1 MPAKNIVKEYRENSY
16 YHLYNRGVAKQDIY
30 LDEQDYKTFLFYLKL
45 YLSSPNLQGET
56 LKVAPSRQPRNFNGQ
71 LKILAYCLMS
81 NHFHLLVFQKDSDR
95 INFFMRSIATKYS
108 MYFNR
113 KYKRVGTIFQGAY
126 KAVLIESEPQLVYLS
141 KYIHRNPKQ
150 ILPTGFHLEGY
161 KYSSYDNYLGLFK
174 QDWVITQ
181 DILNYFSLTGK
192 RSYQN
197 FVEETD
203 ERDLPTVK
211 DLVIEEI

>member
-16 YHLYNRGVAKQDIY
+16 YHLYNRGVAKQPIF

-45 YLSSPNLQGET
+45 YLSAFDLQGFT
-56 LKVAPSRQPRNFNGQ
+56 LKVPPSHKPKTFKDK
-71 LKILAYCLMS
+71 LKLLAYCLMN
-81 NHFHLLVFQKDSDR
+81 NHFHLLIYQTEPSG
-95 INFFMRSIATKYS
+95 INFFMRSLATKYS

-113 KYKRVGTIFQGAY
+113 KYHRVGTIFQGAY
-126 KAVLIESEPQLVYLS
+126 KAVLINSESQLLYLT
-141 KYIHRNPKQ
+141 KYIHRNPIE
-150 ILPTGFHLEGY
+150 ILPSGFHLEGY
-161 KYSSYDNYLGLFK
+161 KYSSYGNYLKLFK
-174 QDWVITQ
+174 QDWVMP
-181 DILNYFSLTGK
+181 DEILNYFSKTGNN
-192 RSYQN
+192 SYQN